1 MNIIYYRPWDTRIH
15 FCVCPLHANKNYI
28 LSLFKFSSHVQAIK
42 SILYIRQADYIS
54 QVAAIDGSL
63 SGIEHWWIGL
73 TDLGK

>member
-1 MNIIYYRPWDTRIH
+1 MKINP
-15 FCVCPLHANKNYI
+15 YI
-28 LSLFKFSSHVQAIK
+28 RRFTYFVF
-42 SILYIRQADYIS
+42 RQADYIS

>member
-1 MNIIYYRPWDTRIH
+1 MQTKNIFLVFLNFH
-15 FCVCPLHANKNYI
+15 HMFKPLQAYF
-28 LSLFKFSSHVQAIK
+28 LF
-42 SILYIRQADYIS
+42 RQADYIS